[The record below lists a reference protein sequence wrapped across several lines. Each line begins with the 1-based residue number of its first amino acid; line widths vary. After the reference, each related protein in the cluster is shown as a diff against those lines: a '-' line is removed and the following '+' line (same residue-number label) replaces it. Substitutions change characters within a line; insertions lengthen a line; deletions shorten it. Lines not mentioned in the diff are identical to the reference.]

1 MATINK
7 ERQFIIGLI
16 EGKDR
21 KGKAIIEAIQL
32 YNPNT
37 KQANIES
44 LESLKKRL
52 KRGEEI
58 IGVRLNYVRRYAS
71 NSIGFELSELMAFDK
86 VIYDYRRLS
95 KLNGK
100 GEVIEQGKDVVVG
113 TKRIDDTLKF
123 IVVSNNLD
131 LRYLTREEVI
141 NEKLVGSIR
150 DKIGK
155 ASQIEIA

>member
-71 NSIGFELSELMAFDK
+71 NSIGFELSELIAFDK